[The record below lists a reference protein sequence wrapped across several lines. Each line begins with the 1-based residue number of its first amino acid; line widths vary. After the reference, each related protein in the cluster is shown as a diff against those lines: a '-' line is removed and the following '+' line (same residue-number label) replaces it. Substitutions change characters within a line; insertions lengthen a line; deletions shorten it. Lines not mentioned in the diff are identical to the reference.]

1 MCNHTISRG
10 EAKIDELPQGLL
22 QSLARNPE
30 AMKRFCALPEGMKEQ
45 QVARARG
52 IQSRAEMDALVR
64 EF

>member
-1 MCNHTISRG
+1 M
-10 EAKIDELPQGLL
+10 DELPQGLL

-30 AMKRFCALPEGMKEQ
+30 AMKRFCALPEGVKEQ

-52 IQSRAEMDALVR
+52 IQRRAEMDALVR